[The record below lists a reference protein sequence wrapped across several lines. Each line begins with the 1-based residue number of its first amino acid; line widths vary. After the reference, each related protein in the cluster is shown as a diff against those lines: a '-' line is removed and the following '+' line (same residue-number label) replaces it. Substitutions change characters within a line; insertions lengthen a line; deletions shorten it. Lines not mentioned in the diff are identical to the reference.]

1 MRTFLLT
8 AFLVSVA
15 FGRNPSADPARALNR
30 SYENLAHE
38 ALSRYFDDG
47 TFLVRAQV
55 ELLEEPLTS
64 APDER
69 GDFGSTVQ
77 LPGLPYYT
85 GRSEPVAP
93 AENRIS
99 SVQIEIL
106 VDTTYTARDRN
117 FIEYL
122 VTLGA
127 DLDTSRGDLVMVQ
140 RTFFPRD
147 NRAMGPHRK
156 QKEEGWSDPAPESPP
171 AREDSTAEA
180 VPPPKAER
188 DLAADILDRL
198 LALLPLLVVCFT
210 ALACA
215 WLLGRAILAGKSDE
229 GSGMASKLGAWR
241 RRRAESSAPRP
252 AVVLPPERPSPVAS
266 AASGAGTPSP
276 APSPQRHQRS
286 ELLECFVGNPRL
298 SGQVLKHW
306 IQKDSAKGSKLA
318 GALLAGLDPN
328 LLDMVRDTLGED
340 VSRAVQTSAT
350 SDERATPEEFATV
363 AQSFLKD
370 FRKAML
376 KQGDGREPDLFGFLE
391 QLNEA
396 QIAHVLKGESAGVA
410 GFALAQISPD
420 KANNLLQKL
429 DAGTRAKLLVGM
441 GNVTQ
446 IPRDVY
452 KEMADRL
459 SLKAL
464 DVANMKFVAA
474 DGVDTIL
481 KLIDS
486 LPLDEQFAYIHS
498 ISEVDIH
505 LARRLRE
512 RTITFAELASLPDR
526 FLAPRL
532 QSLDP
537 ETLTL
542 ALLRADGPLRT
553 KLMSLLPERQ
563 QQMMASSM
571 ESRRQADRA
580 DLDAAARR
588 LLKAVRDE
596 IRRQGRPQ

>member
-1 MRTFLLT
+1 M
-8 AFLVSVA
+8 
-15 FGRNPSADPARALNR
+15 
-30 SYENLAHE
+30 
-38 ALSRYFDDG
+38 
-47 TFLVRAQV
+47 
-55 ELLEEPLTS
+55 
-64 APDER
+64 
-69 GDFGSTVQ
+69 
-77 LPGLPYYT
+77 
-85 GRSEPVAP
+85 
-93 AENRIS
+93 
-99 SVQIEIL
+99 
-106 VDTTYTARDRN
+106 
-117 FIEYL
+117 
-122 VTLGA
+122 
-127 DLDTSRGDLVMVQ
+127 
-140 RTFFPRD
+140 
-147 NRAMGPHRK
+147 
-156 QKEEGWSDPAPESPP
+156 
-171 AREDSTAEA
+171 
-180 VPPPKAER
+180 
-188 DLAADILDRL
+188 
-198 LALLPLLVVCFT
+198 
-210 ALACA
+210 
-215 WLLGRAILAGKSDE
+215 
-229 GSGMASKLGAWR
+229 
-241 RRRAESSAPRP
+241 
-252 AVVLPPERPSPVAS
+252 
-266 AASGAGTPSP
+266 
-276 APSPQRHQRS
+276 
-286 ELLECFVGNPRL
+286 GNPRL

-306 IQKDSAKGSKLA
+306 IQKDPAKGSKLA

-328 LLDMVRDTLGED
+328 LLDMVRDTLGEE

-370 FRKAML
+370 FRKALL

-420 KANNLLQKL
+420 KANGLLQKL

-512 RTITFAELASLPDR
+512 RTITFSELASLPDR

-542 ALLRADGPLRT
+542 ALLRADGPLRA
-553 KLMSLLPERQ
+553 KLLSLLPERQ

>member
-8 AFLVSVA
+8 AILVSVA

-55 ELLEEPLTS
+55 ELLDEPLAA

-69 GDFGSTVQ
+69 GEFQ
-77 LPGLPYYT
+77 LPGLPYYS
-85 GRSEPVAP
+85 GRAEPAIP

-99 SVQIEIL
+99 SVQLEIL

-127 DLDTSRGDLVMVQ
+127 DLDTSRGDVVLVQ

-156 QKEEGWSDPAPESPP
+156 QKDEGWSDPSPAPLP
-171 AREDSTAEA
+171 AREDTVAETSA
-180 VPPPKAER
+180 QPPARR

-215 WLLGRAILAGKSDE
+215 WLLGRAILAGKSDS
-229 GSGMASKLGAWR
+229 GAGMASRIGAWR
-241 RRRAESSAPRP
+241 RQRAASAAPRP
-252 AVVLPPERPSPVAS
+252 AVVLPSERPAPAAAAVEAAPPAVSPL
-266 AASGAGTPSP
+266 
-276 APSPQRHQRS
+276 RHQRS

-298 SGQVLKHW
+298 SGQVLNRW
-306 IQKDSAKGSKLA
+306 ISKDPAKGPKLA
-318 GALLAGLDPN
+318 GTLLAGLDPN
-328 LLDMVRDTLGED
+328 LLDMVRDTLGEE
-340 VSRAVQTSAT
+340 VSRAVQTSAST
-350 SDERATPEEFATV
+350 EDRSTPEEYATV
-363 AQSFLKD
+363 AQSFLRD
-370 FRKAML
+370 FRKATL
-376 KQGDGREPDLFGFLE
+376 KQGDSREPDLFGFLE

-410 GFALAQISPD
+410 GFALAQISAD
-420 KANNLLQKL
+420 KANGLLQKL

-481 KLIDS
+481 KLIDN

-498 ISEVDIH
+498 ISEVDIN

-512 RTITFAELASLPDR
+512 RTITFSELASLPDR

-553 KLMSLLPERQ
+553 KLMALLPERQ

>member
-1 MRTFLLT
+1 MRTLLLT
-8 AFLVSVA
+8 AILVAVA
-15 FGRNPSADPARALNR
+15 FGRNPSTDPARNLNR
-30 SYENLAHE
+30 SYETLAHE

-55 ELLEEPLTS
+55 EMLDEPL
-64 APDER
+64 AQDPDR
-69 GDFGSTVQ
+69 GAEPPLGS
-77 LPGLPYYT
+77 LPGLPYYP
-85 GRSEPVAP
+85 GRGEEPA
-93 AENRIS
+93 AESRIS
-99 SVQIEIL
+99 SVQIEVL
-106 VDTTYTARDRN
+106 VDTTYTARDRD

-127 DLDTSRGDLVMVQ
+127 DLDTTRGDVVLVQ

-156 QKEEGWSDPAPESPP
+156 QDAAWPEARAKEAAPPDTLRSAPAAPEPPQDPA
-171 AREDSTAEA
+171 
-180 VPPPKAER
+180 
-188 DLAADILDRL
+188 AAITEKL
-198 LALLPLLVVCFT
+198 LALLPLLIVCFT

-215 WLLGRAILAGKSDE
+215 WLLGRAILSSRGGNDSE
-229 GSGMASKLGAWR
+229 SGLPSRLSAWR
-241 RRRAESSAPRP
+241 RRRKEEDAPRP
-252 AVVLPPERPSPVAS
+252 SVVLPAARPSGPP
-266 AASGAGTPSP
+266 PSEAPPKPPP
-276 APSPQRHQRS
+276 AEARS
-286 ELLECFVGNPRL
+286 LRPELLDCFVGNPRQ
-298 SGQVLKHW
+298 SGQILKTW
-306 IQKDSAKGSKLA
+306 IAKDATKGAKLA
-318 GALLAGLDPN
+318 GTLLAGLDPN
-328 LLDMVRDTLGED
+328 LLDMVRDTLGDD
-340 VSRAVQTSAT
+340 VSRSVQTIAT
-350 SDERATPEEFATV
+350 SEEKATPEEFAV
-363 AQSFLKD
+363 ASQTFLRD
-370 FRKAML
+370 FRKASL
-376 KQGDGREPDLFGFLE
+376 RQGDSRESDLFGFLE

-410 GFALAQISPD
+410 GFALAQISAD
-420 KANNLLQKL
+420 KASSLLQKL

-464 DVANMKFVAA
+464 EVANMKFVAA

-481 KLIDS
+481 KLIDT

-498 ISEVDIH
+498 ISEVDIN

-512 RTITFAELASLPDR
+512 RTITFSELANLPDR

-532 QSLDP
+532 QTLDP

-542 ALLRADGPLRT
+542 ALLRADTALRT
-553 KLMSLLPERQ
+553 KLLSLLPERQ
-563 QQMMASSM
+563 QQMLQSNM
-571 ESRRQADRA
+571 EARRQVDRA
-580 DLDAAARR
+580 ELDAAARR

>member
-55 ELLEEPLTS
+55 ELLEETPTQG
-64 APDER
+64 PDER
-69 GDFGSTVQ
+69 GEFGPGVQ
-77 LPGLPYYT
+77 LPGLPYYS
-85 GRSEPVAP
+85 GRLDPVVP

-127 DLDTSRGDLVMVQ
+127 DLDTSRGDLVLVQ

-156 QKEEGWSDPAPESPP
+156 QKDEGWADPSPERTIP
-171 AREDSTAEA
+171 REDTVREA
-180 VPPPKAER
+180 VDVPPAER

-215 WLLGRAILAGKSDE
+215 WLLGRAILAGKTDA

-241 RRRAESSAPRP
+241 RRRDESTSPRP
-252 AVVLPPERPSPVAS
+252 AVVLPSERPAS
-266 AASGAGTPSP
+266 AVAPPPAGTPAP
-276 APSPQRHQRS
+276 APLRHQRS

-306 IQKDSAKGSKLA
+306 ILKDPAKGSKLA

-328 LLDMVRDTLGED
+328 LLDMVRDTLGEE
-340 VSRAVQTSAT
+340 VSRAVQTSAN

-370 FRKAML
+370 FRKVLL

-420 KANNLLQKL
+420 KANSLLQKL
-429 DAGTRAKLLVGM
+429 DPGTRAKLLVGM

-512 RTITFAELASLPDR
+512 RTITFSELASLPDR

-532 QSLDP
+532 QGLDP

-553 KLMSLLPERQ
+553 KLLSLLPERQ
-563 QQMMASSM
+563 QQMMVSSM

>member
-15 FGRNPSADPARALNR
+15 FGRNPSADPVRALNR

-55 ELLEEPLTS
+55 ELLEETPS
-64 APDER
+64 QGPDER
-69 GDFGSTVQ
+69 GEFGPTVQ
-77 LPGLPYYT
+77 LPGLPYYG
-85 GRSEPVAP
+85 GRLDPVAP

-156 QKEEGWSDPAPESPP
+156 QKEEGWADPSAAPPP
-171 AREDSTAEA
+171 SREDTTREA
-180 VPPPKAER
+180 VETPPAER

-215 WLLGRAILAGKSDE
+215 WLLGRAILSGKSE
-229 GSGMASKLGAWR
+229 GASGMTSRIDAWR
-241 RRRAESSAPRP
+241 RRRADTSAPRP
-252 AVVLPPERPSPVAS
+252 AVVLPPERPAPP
-266 AASGAGTPSP
+266 AAGAGAPAAAP
-276 APSPQRHQRS
+276 APLRHQRS
-286 ELLECFVGNPRL
+286 ELLECFVGNPRI

-306 IQKDSAKGSKLA
+306 IQKDPAKGAKLA

-328 LLDMVRDTLGED
+328 LLDMVRDTLGDE
-340 VSRAVQTSAT
+340 VSRVVQTSAT
-350 SDERATPEEFATV
+350 GDDKATPEEFATV

-370 FRKAML
+370 FRKALL

-420 KANNLLQKL
+420 KANGLLQKL
-429 DAGTRAKLLVGM
+429 DVGTRAKLLVGM

-512 RTITFAELASLPDR
+512 RTITFSELGGLPDR

-553 KLMSLLPERQ
+553 KLLSLLPERQ